1 MPGSCD
7 IVGNDKVRQYI
18 TDLRGPSDDERSTF
32 DVYAEVAVGDL
43 PKTLIPDY
51 QLQADEVLFLEGFSM
66 IYKSGSAW
74 TSGTNL
80 KIQDTGATYD
90 LVTVLTAN
98 LPSASSGVGTSPGGA
113 KGTFSTD
120 NAGFAKGNPVGTGLK
135 LVQTGTYSGAAVL
148 AVRVWGSIRKLTA
161 ETLS

>member
-18 TDLRGPSDDERSTF
+18 TDLRGPSDDERSSF

-74 TSGTNL
+74 GAGTNL
-80 KIQDTGATYD
+80 KIQDTGGTYN
-90 LVTVLTAN
+90 LVTVTQLN
-98 LPSASSGVGTSPGGA
+98 LPSSTTAVGTSPAGA
-113 KGTFSTD
+113 SGTFTVD
-120 NAGFAKGNPVGTGLK
+120 AAGFAKGNPAGTGLK
-135 LVQTGTYSGAAVL
+135 LVQTGTHTGSNIL
-148 AVRVWGSIRKLTA
+148 ALRVWGSIRKLTA

>member
-43 PKTLIPDY
+43 PKTLIPAY

-74 TSGTNL
+74 TSGTSL
-80 KIQDTGATYD
+80 KIQDTDGTYN
-90 LVTVLTAN
+90 LVTVLTAD
-98 LPSASSGVGTSPGGA
+98 LPSSTLGVGTSPLGA
-113 KGTFSTD
+113 KGTFTLD
-120 NAGFAKGNPVGTGLK
+120 GVGFAKGNPPGTGLQ
-135 LVQTGTYSGAAVL
+135 LVQAGTYSGSTTL
-148 AVRVWGSIRKLTA
+148 IVRVWGSIRKLTA